1 MVRRMLRRSSS
12 AALAALALSLSACGL
27 GERSEASKAI
37 AGFLAA
43 AQKGD
48 RTAFEAVIDRNAL
61 RSDLADQMS
70 DVGKNHGLDVG
81 EPPSEFVLDR
91 MINPRA
97 VSVLAARTA
106 PNWPASPT
114 SAQIIPHMK
123 VRDYRHVCLEEQ
135 ATKQCLLTFTKRD
148 GAWRLT
154 AMPAI
159 ALHAQPLQP

>member
-1 MVRRMLRRSSS
+1 MLRLSSS
-12 AALAALALSLSACGL
+12 AALAALAFALSACGL

-37 AGFLAA
+37 ARFLSVV
-43 AQKGD
+43 QKDD
-48 RTAFEAVIDRNAL
+48 RQGFEAGIDRAAL

-91 MINPRA
+91 MINPQA
-97 VSVLAARTA
+97 VRVLATRTA
-106 PNWPASPT
+106 PGWPALPT
-114 SAQIIPHMK
+114 AAQVVPHMK

-135 ATKQCLLTFTKRD
+135 ATKQCLLTFAKRD

-154 AMPAI
+154 GMPAG
-159 ALHAQPLQP
+159 AAHAQPLQP